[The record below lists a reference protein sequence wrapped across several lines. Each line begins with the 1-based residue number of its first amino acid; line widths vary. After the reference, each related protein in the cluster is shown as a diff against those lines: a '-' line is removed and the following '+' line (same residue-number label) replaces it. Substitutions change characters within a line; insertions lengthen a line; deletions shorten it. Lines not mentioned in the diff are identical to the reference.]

1 MFTPDSPDLS
11 LLENLGSKL
20 KTILGSIKARTYQES
35 GKATELAFNEVDDLD
50 LLNRSTHCCYCT
62 SSP

>member
-20 KTILGSIKARTYQES
+20 KTILGSIKARTYQEL
-35 GKATELAFNEVDDLD
+35 GKAIELAFNEVDDLD
-50 LLNRSTHCCYCT
+50 LLNWSTHCCYCT